1 LSVFAAELRLIVL
14 VGVTI
19 IFTVDVTAAQGLM
32 PVLVNVKVE
41 VPLYPAGGVHVAVKV
56 LALGL
61 NVPPAD
67 EDHVPP
73 VAEPP
78 TVPDKAVVVPP

>member
-1 LSVFAAELRLIVL
+1 MLTLEVAAEHGLI
-14 VGVTI
+14 
-19 IFTVDVTAAQGLM
+19 
-32 PVLVNVKVE
+32 PVVVNVNVA
-41 VPLYPAGGVHVAVKV
+41 VPLYPASGVHVAFKV

-61 NVPPAD
+61 NVPPAGV
-67 EDHVPP
+67 DHVPP